1 MSALQNTA
9 IYVKVCVFMCRD
21 DWSFLFY
28 KEDLNEGEAG
38 LFNHQGVFHSLYKFT
53 FIRFICNTAT

>member
-1 MSALQNTA
+1 MLK
-9 IYVKVCVFMCRD
+9 YVYLCVMMIGLF
-21 DWSFLFY
+21 FY